1 MSFADREHKQVL
13 VCRKRKREETKRA
26 NEERER
32 ERDDGTRI
40 IILIISIS
48 SYGTEKRVISSPHY
62 PVARNPNRNRTSH
75 N

>member
-1 MSFADREHKQVL
+1 MSFTDREHKQVL
-13 VCRKRKREETKRA
+13 ICRKRKREETKRA
-26 NEERER
+26 NEER